1 MKRVLII
8 TGSFEIGGSRSSLYS
23 LLSVLDPHKVQVDV
37 FAREHTGPLMDNIK
51 NCRILPENI
60 WLSHRILKGNK
71 IKQSGCRI
79 LYYLRG
85 TFQKLGIDLFKLYNY
100 IGGKLIGSDRYDAV
114 IGFDETLPRFISWL
128 PAKKRISWLHCD
140 YRRHACDI
148 DERSYYGKIDTIVCV
163 SKFAQDTIVEVLPQ
177 FKDKTVVIHNA
188 INIEDIISKSK
199 KTNPKVER
207 IFEDNKFTMIS
218 IGRLD
223 PVKQFD
229 KIPAIAAE
237 VKKILNGS
245 HSFQWLIV
253 GGGNEEVKCI
263 IEDEIKKHGV
273 VDEVKLLGMQSNPYT
288 YLAKSD
294 LYVCTSSSE
303 TFSYTIHEGL
313 ALKIPFICNTFPSAS
328 ESVHVG
334 KEGFIMP
341 LEEMP
346 QKIASLIKNPIKI
359 DDCTISNDQLLRD
372 FYNLI

>member
-1 MKRVLII
+1 MKKILII

-23 LLSVLDPHKVQVDV
+23 LLSVLDPNKVQVDV
-37 FAREHTGPLMDNIK
+37 FAREHTGPLMDCMK
-51 NCRILPENI
+51 NCKILPENI

-71 IKQSGCRI
+71 IKQSVCRI

-85 TFQKLGIDLFKLYNY
+85 AFQKLGLDLFKYYNY
-100 IGGKLIGSDRYDAV
+100 IGGKQIGSDNYDAV
-114 IGFDETLPRFISWL
+114 IGFDETLPRFISCL

-140 YRRHACDI
+140 YRRHSHDI
-148 DERSYYGKIDTIVCV
+148 DETSYYSKIDTIVCV

-177 FKDKTVVIHNA
+177 FKEKTVVIHNA
-188 INIEDIISKSK
+188 INIEDIVAKSRE
-199 KTNPKVER
+199 TNPVIEHV
-207 IFEDNKFTMIS
+207 FEDKKFTMIS

-223 PVKQFD
+223 PVKQFE

-237 VKKILNGS
+237 VKDILNGS
-245 HSFQWLIV
+245 LCFQWLII
-253 GGGNEEVKCI
+253 GGGNEGVRCI

-273 VDEVKLLGMQSNPYT
+273 VDDVIMLGMQSNPYT

-313 ALKIPFICNTFPSAS
+313 VLKIPFICNNFPSAS

-334 KEGFIMP
+334 KEGFIMSI
-341 LEEMP
+341 EEMP
-346 QKIASLIKNPIKI
+346 KKIASLIKNPIKV
-359 DDCTISNDQLLRD
+359 DDCTITNDQLLRD